1 MADILIT
8 GGTIITMDPE
18 RRVIDDGAVAVE
30 GDRIVAV
37 GTRTEVEAQY
47 SAARTIDAQ
56 RKVVMPGLIDA
67 HGHAGHGLAK
77 TLGGGYSSVWA
88 QTTDRI
94 YAEGTTEEFWYAEA
108 LLTSLER
115 LKFGVT
121 CGLTFLGGGTMVMR
135 SDDSAS
141 GDRHCE
147 AVESIGIRE
156 FFVVGPSNPP
166 YPRRYTQ
173 WDGDSRSDRM
183 VDFDEQLATAETLL
197 KRWHGAAAGRLQ
209 AAMMLPV
216 HNPARNP
223 VHGRELETLQAQAKA
238 ARDLSRQH
246 GILFSQDGH
255 SQGTVKFAHEALDIL
270 GPDALLSHSTG
281 LTDEEIRICADT
293 GTVIVHNPSS
303 AASYVA
309 RCPVPELI
317 DAGVNVILGSDGTAP
332 DRSYDMFRHMFQCMR
347 HHRAHYKDA
356 HYMPPGKVLEMV
368 TIDSAKGLGLE
379 KEIGSL
385 EAGKKA
391 DIILIDMFRP
401 HLYPTNMP
409 VHRVVS
415 FANGNDVDTVI
426 VDGVVL
432 MEGRAVRSVDEGEVL
447 ELAQREADAMLD
459 RMGIRD
465 LTTIPQGFWGH
476 SRLPDL
482 EA

>member
-8 GGTIITMDPE
+8 GGTIITMDPD

-115 LKFGVT
+115 LTFGVT

-135 SDDSAS
+135 SDEAAS

-147 AVESIGIRE
+147 AVEQVGIRE

-166 YPRRYTQ
+166 YPRRYTR
-173 WDGDSRSDRM
+173 WDGASRSDRM

-197 KRWHGAAAGRLQ
+197 TRWHGAAGGRLH

-216 HNPARNP
+216 HNPDRNP
-223 VHGRELETLQAQAKA
+223 VQGRELDTLKAQAKV

-246 GILFSQDGH
+246 GVLFSQDGH
-255 SQGTVKFAHEALDIL
+255 SRGTVKFAHETLDIL

-347 HHRAHYKDA
+347 HHRANYYDA
-356 HYMPPGKVLEMV
+356 HYMPPGKVLEMA
-368 TIDSAKGLGLE
+368 TIDSARGLGLE

-409 VHRVVS
+409 VHRVVC

-465 LTTIPQGFWGH
+465 LTSIPQGFWGH